1 MSVVE
6 ATMRAELCNTCLP
19 EKVQSL
25 ALQKNAATVTDLLY
39 LTFQTYLPSEPA
51 ARVDGLTSIE
61 NVPKPAR
68 TFAEALSY
76 LRTWRQQILT
86 VVMDV
91 KGNPEAA
98 LFSEDSHLL
107 IGGN

>member
-1 MSVVE
+1 MRLSS
-6 ATMRAELCNTCLP
+6 ATPVCQRRS
-19 EKVQSL
+19 QSL
-25 ALQKNAATVTDLLY
+25 AIQKNAATVTDLLY

-86 VVMDV
+86 VVMDL
-91 KGNPEAA
+91 KEIQSP
-98 LFSEDSHLL
+98 
-107 IGGN
+107 